1 MWKFYVSRWIHRVCW
16 LFTPFLTRRR
26 DGTHTITH
34 PLLLFWSTQS
44 FFFFSFFWASRVF
57 ISLNQHLLTGN
68 GSHNVSGFPILW
80 VGVAVHTEPG
90 SISKSV
96 TTIIY
101 SWEYLGKPKILE
113 SVIGEKP
120 WVRIWDTFFQDTALR
135 GETLSSYFPPPA
147 VESRAPLSPLTS
159 QFPSCWNE
167 RAGSTFSA
175 VHWWCTALAVSKWL
189 KDYDYS
195 PFLFIL
201 IMYYLSFV

>member
-113 SVIGEKP
+113 SVVGEKP

-135 GETLSSYFPPPA
+135 GEPLSSYPPPHLWNPGHH
-147 VESRAPLSPLTS
+147 SLLSPLS
-159 QFPSCWNE
+159 FLLVEMSGLD
-167 RAGSTFSA
+167 RLSLLSAGGVQLWLS
-175 VHWWCTALAVSKWL
+175 VSG
-189 KDYDYS
+189 
-195 PFLFIL
+195 
-201 IMYYLSFV
+201 